1 MNRFD
6 ALNDITSVSNR
17 SSVTNENRTEFVFIN
32 AILALARNIRV
43 VTQID
48 RRIKVL
54 EIESNNDSVETA
66 IVDVYCIIFSDRI
79 INENREEII

>member
-1 MNRFD
+1 VNRFD

-54 EIESNNDSVETA
+54 EIESNNDSVEIA
-66 IVDVYCIIFSDRI
+66 IVDVYCTIFSDRI
-79 INENREEII
+79 INENREVIM